1 MSASLIAATG
11 IAGDRDCAEQND
23 DARSARTRT
32 LEIPTSDVRHHNIKT
47 QVSPLEGDSP
57 RRIENWN
64 PENFAGEQI
73 RGLVRQIFFSHI
85 TRPLRQ
91 VLFSAVETDTD
102 VRAICRRVGEALTL
116 ETAERIAVV
125 GAYPKIVADADDPQ
139 RSTETDKGKSSLRQS
154 AARLRGNL
162 WLVPSEVSTTL
173 GSSTASLHSL
183 LCDLR
188 REFEFSIVE
197 APPACESNAAAAMA
211 ELSDGIVLVLSA
223 NRTRRHAARK
233 TKEILE
239 AARARILG
247 VVLTDRAFPIPEKIY
262 RWL

>member
-1 MSASLIAATG
+1 MSASVVAAAGITG
-11 IAGDRDCAEQND
+11 TREREEQKEN
-23 DARSARTRT
+23 ARSARART
-32 LEIPTSDVRHHNIKT
+32 LEIPTSDVHHHNVKT
-47 QVSPLEGDSP
+47 AVLPLDGYSQ
-57 RRIENWN
+57 RRIGTWN
-64 PENFAGEQI
+64 PENFAAEQI

-85 TRPLRQ
+85 ARPVRQ
-91 VLFSAVETDTD
+91 VLFSAVEADTD
-102 VRAICRRVGEALTL
+102 IRAVCRRVGEALTL

-139 RSTETDKGKSSLRQS
+139 PSTEIDKGKSSLRQS

-162 WLVPSEVSTTL
+162 WLVPSEVSTRL
-173 GSSTASLHSL
+173 GTSTASLHSL

-197 APPACESNAAAAMA
+197 APPACESNSAAAMA